1 MADVGESLQNLA
13 NLEEDE
19 LEAQLGMSA
28 QNIGEAVARGESRKA
43 SAASTDL
50 DIALQRGPTWDA
62 LKSTGQQ
69 MFNWISP
76 TAYKLLCT
84 PLGGE
89 GSDETMQQLVKLL
102 DEDLTKNAAKAA
114 GMLAPFLTANLG
126 LAPAIAALVS
136 TLIIKRV
143 SQGAAKFTCDAWQ
156 KSLES
161 STTPETAPAHEAPAG
176 S

>member
-1 MADVGESLQNLA
+1 MVGTIDLLQNLA
-13 NLEEDE
+13 NLNEEE

-28 QNIGEAVARGESRKA
+28 QNIGGAVARGEVKKA

-50 DIALQRGPTWDA
+50 DIAVQKGPNWDS
-62 LKSTGQQ
+62 LKSTGQR
-69 MFNWISP
+69 MFSGISP
-76 TAYKLLCT
+76 NAYKLLCT

-114 GMLAPFLTANLG
+114 GMLAPVLTANLG

-156 KSLES
+156 KNLEL
-161 STTPETAPAHEAPAG
+161 STVPKSVPAPEATAG
-176 S
+176 T